1 MARRVAL
8 ALGAAGAAA
17 GGGYAALPERE
28 RARVRGAVGGAA
40 RFVRSARVGLATSV
54 DYWWALHGL
63 RDGSDEYERALEGAH
78 ERGARRLFEACL
90 SNGGLYIKLGQGLV
104 SVNHILPRAY
114 IDTLRPLQD
123 QCLARGA
130 GELEE
135 VFREDFGG
143 RAHTDLF
150 AAFDET
156 PIAAASLAQVF
167 RARTHDGREVAVKVQ
182 YADLR
187 ERFHGDVSTVR
198 LLTRLAGW
206 MHPKFDFEWVVE
218 DLRATL
224 QQELDFGHEGRNG
237 ERCAKDLAHL
247 PYVHVPEVLWDLTS
261 QRVLTT
267 EFVDGVKVSDK
278 KQLQQ
283 RGFSLADVDRK
294 LFHTFAEQIFHTG
307 FVHADP
313 HPGNVLVRHGP
324 DGKAQLVVLDHG
336 LYEVLPARVR
346 KSLCHMWRSIVLN
359 DHPGMQRFAAEL
371 GVKDDYRLFCIMVSQ
386 RYIPTRD
393 SGEPDIFSYFFGA
406 KGPNF
411 SRQNFKHLTAEEW
424 RAVRQDIDR
433 IEDRALQVLRDI
445 PSKLLLVLRNL
456 NTIRAIAREHGD
468 PTDRYTVMARSA
480 TQGAFASPE
489 AGMRQRLA
497 GWRERCYFEFRLWV
511 AALRLFFLRTFFRVL
526 QVLGRSPDLS
536 AIMNEPR
543 PALYGSMAA

>member
-1 MARRVAL
+1 
-8 ALGAAGAAA
+8 
-17 GGGYAALPERE
+17 
-28 RARVRGAVGGAA
+28 
-40 RFVRSARVGLATSV
+40 
-54 DYWWALHGL
+54 
-63 RDGSDEYERALEGAH
+63 
-78 ERGARRLFEACL
+78 
-90 SNGGLYIKLGQGLV
+90 
-104 SVNHILPRAY
+104 
-114 IDTLRPLQD
+114 
-123 QCLARGA
+123 
-130 GELEE
+130 
-135 VFREDFGG
+135 
-143 RAHTDLF
+143 
-150 AAFDET
+150 
-156 PIAAASLAQVF
+156 
-167 RARTHDGREVAVKVQ
+167 
-182 YADLR
+182 
-187 ERFHGDVSTVR
+187 
-198 LLTRLAGW
+198 

-247 PYVHVPEVLWDLTS
+247 PYVHVPQVLWDLTS

-445 PSKLLLVLRNL
+445 PSKLLLVLSCENLIAEIPFSFQAYNVLPVTDYQQLAEILTQSPLRIDFQLRTRLTEEDMKYMTDVARERFDKIMAALRDMPRNLLLVVRNL

-489 AGMRQRLA
+489 AGLRQRLA